1 MVNSET
7 SKNGKNTFSLVILTA
22 LFFMWGFITCMND
35 ILVPYMKSVFSL
47 NHTQAMLIQ
56 FSFFGAY
63 FVGSLI
69 YFIISSRIGD
79 PINKIGYKNGI
90 VSGLL
95 LSSLGTFLFLPAAQ
109 LTSYTFF
116 LFALFILGL
125 GFTLLQIAANP
136 YVAIIGK
143 PETASSRLNLSQGF
157 NSLGTTIAPLIGG
170 FLIFTYFSGS
180 AQSAGAVRVPYI
192 IFSFVFLCL
201 AIIFKFIHL
210 PEFKSHE
217 GGVHHASA
225 LYYRH
230 LVLGII
236 AIFLYVGAEVSIG
249 SMMISFI
256 GLKEIAGLKPAEAS
270 VFVAF
275 YWGGL
280 MIGRFIGAI
289 SLSKMRAEIKQLLMW
304 IIPLMVFLFIWY
316 QKGSAV
322 SVIYTSFIVL
332 SIIGFY
338 LGKFLPAR
346 TLFVFSVIIDILIVI
361 ALLSS
366 GASAMWCI
374 IAVGLFNSIM
384 WSNIFTLA
392 IDGLG
397 VNTSQGSSLL
407 VMAILGGA
415 LLPVLQGFTADN
427 LGVHASF
434 IVPFFAYIYL
444 AYYGL
449 KGYKIKH
456 TGAAN
461 E

>member
-1 MVNSET
+1 M
-7 SKNGKNTFSLVILTA
+7 
-22 LFFMWGFITCMND
+22 
-35 ILVPYMKSVFSL
+35 
-47 NHTQAMLIQ
+47 
-56 FSFFGAY
+56 
-63 FVGSLI
+63 
-69 YFIISSRIGD
+69 
-79 PINKIGYKNGI
+79 
-90 VSGLL
+90 
-95 LSSLGTFLFLPAAQ
+95 
-109 LTSYTFF
+109 
-116 LFALFILGL
+116 
-125 GFTLLQIAANP
+125 
-136 YVAIIGK
+136 AIIGK

-157 NSLGTTIAPLIGG
+157 NSLGTTIAPLLGG
-170 FLIFTYFSGS
+170 FLIFTYFSDS
-180 AQSAGAVRVPYI
+180 AQAAGAVKVPYI
-192 IFSFVFLCL
+192 IFSLVFLCL
-201 AIIFKFIHL
+201 AVIFRFIHL
-210 PEFKSHE
+210 PEFKSAE
-217 GGVHHASA
+217 AGVHHAGA
-225 LYYRH
+225 LHYRH
-230 LVLGII
+230 LVLGIV

-289 SLSKMRAEIKQLLMW
+289 SLSKMRNERKQLLMW
-304 IIPLMVFLFIWY
+304 IIPLLVFLFIWY
-316 QKGSAV
+316 QKGLTVSAV
-322 SVIYTSFIVL
+322 YTSFILL

-346 TLFVFSVIIDILIVI
+346 TLFVFSVIIDILIVT

-366 GASAMWCI
+366 GAGAMWCI

-397 VNTSQGSSLL
+397 ANTSQGSSLL

-415 LLPVLQGFTADN
+415 LLPVLQGFAADN
-427 LGVHASF
+427 LGVHTSF

-456 TGAAN
+456 SEAADA
-461 E
+461 